1 MKSSGGWECKGMF
14 VCGLS
19 GRWEFKGMFVCV
31 WSVSSEWRGMFWYE
45 RSSVVVGSVRVC
57 L

>member
-1 MKSSGGWECKGMF
+1 MF

-19 GRWEFKGMFVCV
+19 GRWEFKGMLVCV
-31 WSVSSEWRGMFWYE
+31 WSGSSEWRGMFWYE